1 MDRRTKELVAAELH
15 EKLKSAK
22 MAVIAN
28 FGGLNVEKMT
38 ELRNAL
44 RKSDA
49 ELKVVKNT
57 LLRIASQETPYGS
70 LESHFKGPL
79 TITLNH
85 GDVVKA
91 TKVLVE
97 FAKKNAQIEIKCGM
111 LDGKLLTREEL
122 GVLSA
127 LPSRE
132 IILSQL
138 LSVFVASQTSFVN
151 VLSAVPRSF
160 AQLLDAY
167 REKREK
173 AN

>member
-1 MDRRTKELVAAELH
+1 MDRRTKERVAAELH
-15 EKLKSAK
+15 DKLKSAK

-28 FGGLNVEKMT
+28 FSGLNVAKTM

-57 LLRIASQETPYGS
+57 LLRIASQETPYGA
-70 LESHFKGPL
+70 LEAYFKGPV

-85 GDVVKA
+85 GDVVQA

-97 FAKKNAQIEIKCGM
+97 FAKKNAEIEIKCGM

-122 GVLSA
+122 GTLSA

-132 IILSQL
+132 ILLGQL
-138 LSVFVASQTSFVN
+138 LSVCVAAQTSFVN

-160 AQLLDAY
+160 VQLLDAY
-167 REKREK
+167 RVRKEKE
-173 AN
+173 N